1 MNEPIK
7 CGHDYLICGP
17 VIKGVQQCY
26 GCGHF
31 LVVDVNQDLKILSVH
46 KENPNMSNSEQQIEQ
61 EIQDKG
67 LNAPRLTPDYIDS
80 KIKAIRYITGD
91 KFDLAYCA
99 DDYKTCGSPQLTIC
113 ILSLENGFTVTGESA
128 CASPENFDRIIGQKI
143 AYENAR
149 DKIWMLEGYLLKEK
163 LHQAKLDE
171 QF

>member
-1 MNEPIK
+1 MT
-7 CGHDYLICGP
+7 
-17 VIKGVQQCY
+17 
-26 GCGHF
+26 
-31 LVVDVNQDLKILSVH
+31 
-46 KENPNMSNSEQQIEQ
+46 SEKQIEQ

-113 ILSLENGFTVTGESA
+113 VLSLENGFTVTGESA
-128 CASPENFDRIIGQKI
+128 CASPENFNAEIGQKI

-149 DKIWMLEGYLLKEK
+149 NKIWQLEGYLLKEK
-163 LHQAKLDE
+163 LHQVKLDE